1 MLFVLFLLEL
11 PFVSSKC
18 VQCASPNLQNQWQ
31 LTGLAR
37 QPANLQFHSFCDNGG
52 PAYPDNM
59 QTASCSTLC
68 FEMVLPIE
76 NQYHFVR
83 GCHDDFTEKG
93 VTSQQVRNE
102 KCMYTNV
109 TDQLVA
115 VGDDGT
121 NYAPAVAAVRFAEIG
136 KETDYVNTKLIK
148 SAFEKEISKYMVDTL
163 KCIATQATNCVKS
176 MYYDGTGADNNKESC
191 SGAYCTSVDGY
202 LNGKRYVERG
212 CAPISPF
219 LDLDNVCLAIK
230 TNSSYHSGPGNG
242 GVIWREKRSL
252 DAILDATQCF
262 CTTEYCNTSAR
273 TSFTVLLASVV
284 VVSVIRFLY

>member
-1 MLFVLFLLEL
+1 MYARVIHLYKCIYVHSRAVFREA
-11 PFVSSKC
+11 VSFP
-18 VQCASPNLQNQWQ
+18 V
-31 LTGLAR
+31 
-37 QPANLQFHSFCDNGG
+37 
-52 PAYPDNM
+52 
-59 QTASCSTLC
+59 
-68 FEMVLPIE
+68 
-76 NQYHFVR
+76 
-83 GCHDDFTEKG
+83 
-93 VTSQQVRNE
+93 
-102 KCMYTNV
+102 
-109 TDQLVA
+109 
-115 VGDDGT
+115 
-121 NYAPAVAAVRFAEIG
+121 VAAVRFAEIS

-202 LNGKRYVERG
+202 LNGKRYVQRG
-212 CAPISPF
+212 CAPISPY

-262 CTTEYCNTSAR
+262 CTSKFIQR
-273 TSFTVLLASVV
+273 FVVFFT
-284 VVSVIRFLY
+284 